1 MIYGAERKNLSKFTS
16 NNIQSYSSL
25 CVHTHTWPGVCQ
37 RPAANGLTASQHTA
51 GAQITRRLQFA
62 TRRSK
67 KLIATHVKKKKENA
81 KKGRRKKVK
90 KANAAAP
97 EIWITL
103 TAVRTFRAD
112 MQIPETAP
120 IPNPT
125 QPILCLLR
133 LARCVAVSVSYKCLR
148 VCDKFCIH
156 RKRERRLC

>member
-1 MIYGAERKNLSKFTS
+1 MCV
-16 NNIQSYSSL
+16 

-67 KLIATHVKKKKENA
+67 KLIATHVKKKKMP
-81 KKGRRKKVK
+81 KKGRRKKRK
-90 KANAAAP
+90 KERKRCHARNMNNFDSCRY
-97 EIWITL
+97 
-103 TAVRTFRAD
+103 VRAD

-120 IPNPT
+120 IPNQPNPT
-125 QPILCLLR
+125 QSNSCLLR

-156 RKRERRLC
+156 SKRGRRLC